1 VTAHKKPEAASCGCN
16 LRIEKD
22 IGSIRLDQNYINTHE
37 DVKLLLSAYSKVMHS
52 IWDHTWVK
60 QLHNHKEV
68 N

>member
-52 IWDHTWVK
+52 I
-60 QLHNHKEV
+60 
-68 N
+68 